1 MFKGT
6 GWYVTDYS
14 QKMKSSEDK
23 KPQGEKKK
31 EPAEGKKSEPAAA
44 PPKSEGSSKKE

>member
-14 QKMKSSEDK
+14 QKLKEKKTESNGDK
-23 KPQGEKKK
+23 KPKKD
-31 EPAEGKKSEPAAA
+31 PAAGTPAAPKKSQD
-44 PPKSEGSSKKE
+44 K

>member
-14 QKMKSSEDK
+14 SKLKEKKTEKNGDK
-23 KPQGEKKK
+23 KAK
-31 EPAEGKKSEPAAA
+31 EM
-44 PPKSEGSSKKE
+44 PKPVPSSKKPSDK